1 MTNQPSATE
10 SDPQLIAGAEE
21 ALAKLARDASDR
33 RTFMAQPDFSAGSRV
48 LDPATSTAFVP
59 LSAAIRDD
67 RPPFG
72 RRAMRRFTRFLLAVA
87 TGVVATLAWQSYS
100 ETAQQILAS
109 KAPQLSLSALLGSND
124 LSPSPG
130 RVRRSPP
137 ARQPAGEDAP
147 GERAT
152 RVSQTAPADAAPTSV
167 PSALPEL
174 VQKLGNIG
182 SDLASMRETVEQ
194 LKATQDQMLS
204 NIAKL
209 QTAQDEL
216 RRKISAPVPRP
227 AAPVRRPAP
236 LPIAAPRPIIGP
248 IAVGP
253 TVFTAGRCG
262 ALAQLHLVNE

>member
-1 MTNQPSATE
+1 MTNQASRTE

-21 ALAKLARDASDR
+21 ALAKLAREASDR
-33 RTFMAQPDFSAGSRV
+33 STRRAQPDFSAGPRV
-48 LDPATSTAFVP
+48 LDLASSTP
-59 LSAAIRDD
+59 SQPDDAAIRDD
-67 RPPFG
+67 RPSLG
-72 RRAMRRFTRFLLAVA
+72 RRAIGRFTRFLLAVA

-109 KAPQLSLSALLGSND
+109 KAPQLSLSALLGS
-124 LSPSPG
+124 SETPRSPG
-130 RVRRSPP
+130 RVPRSPP
-137 ARQPAGEDAP
+137 GRQPAGEDAP

-209 QTAQDEL
+209 QTAQDEF
-216 RRKISAPVPRP
+216 RRRISAPVPRP

-236 LPIAAPRPIIGP
+236 LPIPPQDLSSSPMPSAPPSSRPAA
-248 IAVGP
+248 AV
-253 TVFTAGRCG
+253 R
-262 ALAQLHLVNE
+262 